1 MPGVF
6 LEAGEGIEI
15 SQYKSFA
22 GTAAF
27 SKQKVIVS
35 DISTDGRWMKV
46 RETAEKY
53 KLKTCW
59 SYPILD
65 AKDELMATFDVYF
78 PEIKSPENFE
88 ENTLKRTAQLLQLI
102 LESDQRERALK
113 VSNERFEFAA
123 EATSDIIWDW
133 NLETN
138 AVYYSGNIEKLFG
151 HNKSGMNDNNLPF
164 YFDHVHP
171 DDRERVVL
179 YPEQVKFGQINTWT
193 QEYRFRKGNGDY
205 ATVLDKG
212 IVIRDEN
219 GLGKRMIGAIQDITR
234 LKQQNERL
242 NEIALINAHEI
253 RRPVATILGLMQL
266 FAMESAGAEANH
278 NLLKHL
284 EAATLELD
292 SVIRRIIGKTEH

>member
-1 MPGVF
+1 
-6 LEAGEGIEI
+6 
-15 SQYKSFA
+15 
-22 GTAAF
+22 
-27 SKQKVIVS
+27 
-35 DISTDGRWMKV
+35 
-46 RETAEKY
+46 
-53 KLKTCW
+53 
-59 SYPILD
+59 
-65 AKDELMATFDVYF
+65 
-78 PEIKSPENFE
+78 
-88 ENTLKRTAQLLQLI
+88 
-102 LESDQRERALK
+102 
-113 VSNERFEFAA
+113 
-123 EATSDIIWDW
+123 
-133 NLETN
+133 
-138 AVYYSGNIEKLFG
+138 
-151 HNKSGMNDNNLPF
+151 
-164 YFDHVHP
+164 VHP